1 MSCDMDTQGFYA
13 GKRTRKKTGE
23 VWTMGWVFIYKKGTK
38 YSLCLQINIAYYLR
52 TLSGDEERQRRVP
65 AFGLQNINQSHG
77 SMLFVHVL
85 NTLTVQDKCGQAC
98 ENGSSEKQLLYCLA
112 SFFCHLKV
120 LYWGLYTHMK
130 KRILHF
136 KVNDCKKCI
145 LATFNK

>member
-1 MSCDMDTQGFYA
+1 MSEMMSCDMDTQGFYA

-77 SMLFVHVL
+77 SVLFVHVL
-85 NTLTVQDKCGQAC
+85 NTLTVQDKCGQAW

-112 SFFCHLKV
+112 STATFKDFLSPKSAILRALHT
-120 LYWGLYTHMK
+120 YE

-136 KVNDCKKCI
+136 
-145 LATFNK
+145 